1 MVRVLIDA
9 LLPGGVGDAARAKLT
24 AFVAD
29 GKPTGDRL
37 DRRAREAA
45 HAILS
50 MPEYQL
56 A

>member
-1 MVRVLIDA
+1 
-9 LLPGGVGDAARAKLT
+9 LT

-29 GKPTGDRL
+29 GKPAGAAL
-37 DRRAREAA
+37 DRRVREAA